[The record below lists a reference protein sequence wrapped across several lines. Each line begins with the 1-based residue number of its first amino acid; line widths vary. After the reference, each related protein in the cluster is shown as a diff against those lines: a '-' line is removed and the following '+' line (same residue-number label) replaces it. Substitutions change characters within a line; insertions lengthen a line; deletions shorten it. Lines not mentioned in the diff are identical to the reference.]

1 MKILKIIANI
11 RNPADN
17 ASLLRHGNLQLLTKL
32 TNFRKFLVA
41 AGASGV
47 LIAPTATERASPL
60 CGGRG

>member
-17 ASLLRHGNLQLLTKL
+17 ASLLRCGNLQLLTKL
-32 TNFRKFLVA
+32 TNFRKFLA
-41 AGASGV
+41 AADVSGV
-47 LIAPTATERASPL
+47 LIAPAATERASPL